1 MHRTVFGARVAQSSH
16 SFDCAGVVGITV
28 VNTVF
33 GVAVGTV
40 CLGHSVYIT
49 VHEHSVLDDLGV
61 TPYVPH
67 SLLCVRSHSGSI
79 DLKDQQISDRSL
91 ATG

>member
-1 MHRTVFGARVAQSSH
+1 M
-16 SFDCAGVVGITV
+16 VGITV

-33 GVAVGTV
+33 VDAVGTV

-49 VHEHSVLDDLGV
+49 VHEHIVFGDLGV

-79 DLKDQQISDRSL
+79 DLGEHQTSDHSSEL
-91 ATG
+91 ASFWEELTSNLP

>member
-1 MHRTVFGARVAQSSH
+1 M
-16 SFDCAGVVGITV
+16 

-33 GVAVGTV
+33 VDAVGTV
-40 CLGHSVYIT
+40 CLGHSVHNT
-49 VHEHSVLDDLGV
+49 VLEHSVLGDLGV

-91 ATG
+91 ATGQFLSRNSVA